1 MTIGASGSY
10 GVNGTDFT
18 LQPTSGRWIPQSP
31 VAFTG
36 DGHPIYPAVHE
47 FQLRWSDIE
56 QSDLNQLQNF
66 RDSVILTGTATVDLP
81 AYRSASYIFTSYTGC
96 SIYEPERGDYFTETT
111 LEYSL
116 VVGNIHT

>member
-1 MTIGASGSY
+1 MTVGASGSY

-31 VAFTG
+31 VGFTG

-47 FQLRWSDIE
+47 FQIRWVLTE
-56 QSDLNQLQNF
+56 QSDLYQIQTF
-66 RDSVILTGTATVDLP
+66 RDSVILTGTASVDLP
-81 AYRSASYIFTSYTGC
+81 IYRGASYIFYRYTGC
-96 SIYEPERGDYFTETT
+96 SLYEPERGDYFSEDTMEFV
-111 LEYSL
+111 L